1 MLRILATIGFLQF
14 LTMLVLL
21 LRTKGLALLLG
32 PELVGVMSVIDRL
45 LAVFAQTASLS
56 MPFAALRFL
65 PAPWQS
71 DPAEFGRL
79 FRSMFNLLVALIAA
93 ATILGLGLALLWPR
107 ALGGDLLPYRSVLM
121 VAFASLPALA
131 LVPFVQNA
139 IAGRLEPNRSM
150 LFALAHAAVLAVT
163 TLVGVAAWGLV
174 GFYALYAVAGVALAA
189 GGVRWVRSVGV
200 SGAPS
205 AARSARFAIQ
215 LPRRIWNFALALA
228 GLTFIAPYAAL
239 FVYYRVLS
247 TFGAETAGWMQAAVG
262 ISLSVRALLGSAH
275 ALFLTPNVNRR
286 DDFEERMRWAVGFQR
301 SFCFL
306 VAVGLPPL
314 LLFPQVAVSLLYS
327 DAFVPG
333 ARFVVF
339 FVTMEV
345 VTLLAGTYG
354 ALVVAGDHIA
364 FHVLENVTAQAIV
377 IGIASWLIPELGI
390 AGAALAGI
398 AAQLFLYG
406 ATTLFLRLKRGLRI
420 PIRSTALTVFAV
432 LALTTT
438 GALGALNPAHDLRTL
453 FIKALAY
460 AALTC
465 ILSLFLTREEWRAM
479 TASVRAWFREK
490 TPA

>member
-1 MLRILATIGFLQF
+1 MFRILATIGFLQF

-21 LRTKGLALLLG
+21 VRTKGLAILLG

-71 DPAEFGRL
+71 DPAEFGTL
-79 FRSMFNLLVALIAA
+79 FQSMLNLLAALIAA
-93 ATILGLGLALLWPR
+93 ATMLGLALTLLWPQ
-107 ALGGDLLPYRSVLM
+107 ALGAELLPFRPVLI
-121 VAFASLPALA
+121 VAFSTLPAVA

-150 LFALAHAAVLAVT
+150 IFALAHSAVLALT
-163 TLVGVAAWGLV
+163 ALVGVSWRGLI
-174 GFYALYAVAGVALAA
+174 GFYALYAIAGLALAA
-189 GGVRWVRSVGV
+189 GGIQWVRATGA
-200 SGAPS
+200 SGARG
-205 AARSARFAIQ
+205 AAGAARFAIQ

-239 FVYYRVLS
+239 FVYYEVMS

-286 DDFEERMRWAVGFQR
+286 DDFEERMRWAVSFQR

-306 VAVGLPPL
+306 VAIALPPL
-314 LLFPQVAVSLLYS
+314 LLFPRVAVSLLYS

-354 ALVVAGDHIA
+354 ALVVAFDHIT
-364 FHVLENVTAQAIV
+364 FHVFENVAAQLIL
-377 IGIASWLIPELGI
+377 IGLAAWLIPELGI
-390 AGAALAGI
+390 AGAAMAGI
-398 AAQLFLYG
+398 AAQLFLYC
-406 ATTLFLRLKRGLRI
+406 ATALFLRLKHRLEI
-420 PIRSTALTVFAV
+420 PLRSTALTVFAV
-432 LALTTT
+432 VSLGMT
-438 GALGALNPAHDLRTL
+438 GALGTLHPAHDLRTVS
-453 FIKALAY
+453 IKALAY
-460 AALTC
+460 AALLC
-465 ILSLFLTREEWRAM
+465 ILSLFLTRGEWGGIA
-479 TASVRAWFREK
+479 ASARAWLPKR
-490 TPA
+490 AA